1 MRAPRLTSMTKD
13 RSKLF
18 ADSWLRRVDSREDDL
33 FRPTGPGERDV
44 AATVLSWTPGCDFQS
59 SSRGLTLR
67 CDDREEVD
75 KWLALP
81 GLLGTG
87 SCGEFP
93 RWRFNRPKLCFSQG
107 RSSSSLSSTS
117 SPLLLLWTSVQ
128 LPFLAPSPL
137 PGSTRCRETTT
148 DPAFSPLM
156 RRISV
161 LRPRESTR
169 DDGVPPGP
177 LHPPST
183 TGGEEDTTKLGAGRL
198 FLVECLSPSGGAGP
212 TGDLEEGFVAANPLL
227 NVKQ

>member
-1 MRAPRLTSMTKD
+1 MRSSDDADPSPRGFVFARLDGDRDTGDAGRWCSAGIVKLSASMTKD

-137 PGSTRCRETTT
+137 PGST
-148 DPAFSPLM
+148 
-156 RRISV
+156 
-161 LRPRESTR
+161 
-169 DDGVPPGP
+169 
-177 LHPPST
+177 
-183 TGGEEDTTKLGAGRL
+183 
-198 FLVECLSPSGGAGP
+198 
-212 TGDLEEGFVAANPLL
+212 
-227 NVKQ
+227 